1 MKKTILIAVLTAA
14 IVGPAQPVIAGP
26 SVYATRQNG
35 YYSGVGGEFTLTPAG
50 VPGLVD
56 GQSFQT
62 FCLEYNEYIWLN
74 RTYDVVVNTSAVRG
88 GEGADG
94 DPLDARTAFLYDAFL
109 DGDLSSYGY
118 DYTSGPGRSA
128 SAGALQEVIWFL
140 EDERAKTW
148 MDGDGSLQDKLYQAA
163 EQTGWQ
169 DIGDIRVLNLYECG
183 RHRQDQLTHIVVPV
197 PGALTLAVLG
207 AVFVGWVRKVRT
219 NSHS

>member
-14 IVGPAQPVIAGP
+14 IVGPAQSVIAGP
-26 SVYATRQNG
+26 TVYATRQSG

-50 VPGLVD
+50 VPGLVN

-88 GEGADG
+88 GEGAVG

-109 DGDLSSYGY
+109 NGDLSSYGY
-118 DYTSGPGRSA
+118 DYTSGSGRSA
-128 SAGALQEVIWFL
+128 SAGALQQVIWFL

-148 MDGDGSLQDKLYQAA
+148 VDGDGSLQDKLYQAA
-163 EQTGWQ
+163 EQSGWQ

-183 RHRQDQLTHIVVPV
+183 RYRQDQLARLIVPA
-197 PGALTLAVLG
+197 PG
-207 AVFVGWVRKVRT
+207 AVFLGGIGVVLVGWLRRRRT
-219 NSHS
+219 L